1 MKKLKKTAKKSQK
14 SKTFL
19 AKIGL
24 KKVKRLIY
32 CFLVK
37 GLYFQYLRTE
47 NLELK
52 ISQAFGVKWR

>member
-24 KKVKRLIY
+24 KKAKCLIY
-32 CFLVK
+32 RFLVK
-37 GLYFQYLRTE
+37 GL
-47 NLELK
+47 
-52 ISQAFGVKWR
+52 